1 MSSFTLRS
9 ISNAAIPAAVKKAE
23 HYRLL
28 NDAEQAESICL
39 DVLAVDP
46 DHEQAL
52 VVLILAITD
61 QFGRSGGPSVNVALD
76 YLKRLDDP
84 YRRHYYEGLIW
95 ERDARAALSKPM
107 GSSFAYDG
115 FRSAM
120 ESYEQASAIRPSDDD
135 DEAIL
140 RWNACVRTIER
151 ANLRARPAEVEQP
164 LE

>member
-9 ISNAAIPAAVKKAE
+9 ISNATIPAAVKKAE

-61 QFGRSGGPSVNVALD
+61 KFLAAAAGR
-76 YLKRLDDP
+76 
-84 YRRHYYEGLIW
+84 
-95 ERDARAALSKPM
+95 
-107 GSSFAYDG
+107 
-115 FRSAM
+115 RSTWR
-120 ESYEQASAIRPSDDD
+120 S
-135 DEAIL
+135 
-140 RWNACVRTIER
+140 TT
-151 ANLRARPAEVEQP
+151 
-164 LE
+164 